1 MWRMAIQSPKFAL
14 CMASGIGILLCAQ
27 FVFAQGTGEMK
38 DEECGVTLVKL
49 SPPVF
54 APLARQARIGG
65 DVIIQL
71 AIGRDGKVESANVVS
86 GHPMLKQGALESA
99 QNSTFECRC
108 CGEAGSPY
116 TLTYT
121 FGFRDDDGDSCG
133 VEVDEEWHV
142 RSFDCLYLWRCKVV
156 RTYRPRQHK
165 LGPDVTQSQNHVTVI
180 ALPVCVEPDMS
191 Y

>member
-1 MWRMAIQSPKFAL
+1 
-14 CMASGIGILLCAQ
+14 MASGIVILLFAE

-38 DEECGVTLVKL
+38 DQQCGVTLVKL

-65 DVIIQL
+65 DVVIQL

-108 CGEAGSPY
+108 CAEGGNPY

-165 LGPDVTQSQNHVTVI
+165 LGPDVTQSQNHVTVM
-180 ALPVCVEPDMS
+180 ALPVCVQTDIS
-191 Y
+191 H

>member
-1 MWRMAIQSPKFAL
+1 
-14 CMASGIGILLCAQ
+14 MASALAILLFAQ
-27 FVFAQGTGEMK
+27 FVFAQGTGETGEMK
-38 DEECGVTLVKL
+38 DQDCGVTLVKL

-65 DVIIQL
+65 DVVVHL
-71 AIGRDGKVESANVVS
+71 AIGRDGKVESAKVVS
-86 GHPMLKQGALESA
+86 GHPMLKLGALESA

-133 VEVDEEWHV
+133 VEVDKEWHV
-142 RSFDCLYLWRCKVV
+142 RSLDCLYLWRCKIE
-156 RTYRPRQHK
+156 RTYRSRQHK
-165 LGPDVTQSQNHVTVI
+165 LGPDVTQSQSHVTVM
-180 ALPVCVEPDMS
+180 ALPVCVQTEFS
-191 Y
+191 H

>member
-1 MWRMAIQSPKFAL
+1 MWRMAIQSAKFAL
-14 CMASGIGILLCAQ
+14 RLASGVAILLVAQ
-27 FVFAQGTGEMK
+27 FVFAQETGEMK
-38 DEECGVTLVKL
+38 DQDCGVTLVKL
-49 SPPVF
+49 SPPIF

-65 DVIIQL
+65 DVVIQL

-86 GHPMLKQGALESA
+86 GHPMLKRGALESA
-99 QNSTFECRC
+99 QNSTFECTC

-142 RSFDCLYLWRCKVV
+142 RSLDCLYLWRCKVV
-156 RTYRPRQHK
+156 RTYKSREHK
-165 LGPDVTQSQNHVTVI
+165 LGPEVTQSQNHVTVI
-180 ALPVCVEPDMS
+180 ALPMCVETDIS
-191 Y
+191 H